1 MSASPS
7 VDSAQSSGSAA
18 PPSAH
23 VLAEAP
29 ADTDWPAIAS
39 VSPVGTNW
47 SGNVTFS
54 APEVAFPDSLEA
66 LQQVV
71 LASPHLRVLGSRHS
85 FNAIA
90 DSPETLVSLNALTSD
105 VVVDAEHS
113 RVTVPAGVRFGEIYR
128 ELDAA
133 GLALHN
139 TGSLPHISVVG
150 ACATATHGSGVG
162 NGNLATAVS
171 GLDLVTADGQ
181 LRRIDALTDPQRTFA
196 GSVVA
201 LGSLGIVTRAT
212 LNVQPRFDMRQ
223 DVYENLTFDAFAE
236 HADEVFGAAYSVS
249 LFTLWQQDVFH
260 QVWLKTRLADGD
272 QGELP
277 ADLCGAVPA
286 DGPRHMIPG
295 IDPVACTQQLGVP
308 GPWFERLPHFRLDF
322 TPSAGAEIQSEYF
335 VARENA
341 VDALRAL
348 APLGDRMAG
357 VLLVSEIRTIA
368 ADDLWLSPAYQ
379 RDSVA
384 FHFTWALD
392 QAAVEAVLPEIEAAL
407 DPFEPRPHWGK
418 VFTMAPET
426 VASRYP
432 RMADFRALARSLDP
446 GGRFRNDWTDRYLW
460 G

>member
-1 MSASPS
+1 MTTTAPVVPTGPRPPAPS
-7 VDSAQSSGSAA
+7 GRA
-18 PPSAH
+18 
-23 VLAEAP
+23 
-29 ADTDWPAIAS
+29 
-39 VSPVGTNW
+39 GTNW
-47 SGNVTFS
+47 SGNVAFT
-54 APEVAFPDSLEA
+54 AADVARPQTIEQ
-66 LQQVV
+66 LQRIV
-71 LASPHLRVLGSRHS
+71 AGSRRVRAVGSRHS
-85 FNAIA
+85 FNTIA
-90 DSPETLVSLNALTSD
+90 DSPDTMVSLSD
-105 VVVDAEHS
+105 LSTGAVVDAGHR

-128 ELDAA
+128 ALDAA

-150 ACATATHGSGVG
+150 ACATATHGSGVA

-171 GLDLVTADGQ
+171 GLDLITADGQ
-181 LRRIDALTDPQRTFA
+181 LRRIDTRTDPATAA

-212 LNVQPRFDMRQ
+212 LDVEPRFDMRQ
-223 DVYENLTFDAFAE
+223 DIYEDLTFEAFAE

-249 LFTLWQQDVFH
+249 LFTLWQHAVFH

-272 QGELP
+272 PGELP
-277 ADLCGAVPA
+277 DDLFGAVPA

-335 VARENA
+335 VAREHA
-341 VDALRAL
+341 VPALRAL
-348 APLGDRMAG
+348 EPLGDRMAP

-368 ADDLWLSPAYQ
+368 ADDLWLSPAYH

-384 FHFTWALD
+384 FHFTWNRDQPAIDAL
-392 QAAVEAVLPEIEAAL
+392 LPEIEARL
-407 DPFEPRPHWGK
+407 EPFEPRPHWGK
-418 VFTMAPET
+418 AFTMSPEL

-432 RMADFRALARSLDP
+432 RLADFRALAGYLDP
-446 GGRFRNDWTDRYLW
+446 EGRFRNPFTDTYLW